1 MLLDDSRPY
10 DLDRVFRL
18 LITAVTLVG
27 LFLLVRYL
35 AEVLI
40 PFAVALLIAYLLN
53 PVVAVVQRR
62 IKNRTAAVLITV
74 FGSSLLAVGLLTLLV
89 PIVMNEL
96 RGLRSLADQLR
107 EQGSLLQQ
115 RIQTIAE
122 GDAPVWLQL
131 AIEKSREFVTSEHFL
146 ALAADAAKK
155 LAPGI
160 QGLLTGVYG
169 FFAGLV
175 GLVIVLLYLVFLLND
190 FGDVEGKWQNLL
202 PPRFR
207 GSIVGFVHDF
217 SAVMG
222 RYFRGQFIIAV
233 TTGVL
238 FAAGFWILGLRLAVV
253 LGLGVGLLNMV
264 PYLQLVGVIPAVLL
278 SILHALETPDVSIWM
293 GLLGLVIVFAAIQL
307 IQDVILV
314 PRIMGKV
321 TGLRPAV
328 MLLGIFVWGKLLGFL
343 GLVLA
348 IPLTGLLITY
358 YQRHILAPSVRS
370 SSEGTAAAE
379 DVS

>member
-18 LITAVTLVG
+18 VITAATLVG

-74 FGSSLLAVGLLTLLV
+74 FGSSLLAVGLLVLLV
-89 PIVMNEL
+89 PIVMDEL

-115 RIQTIAE
+115 RIQAIAE

-307 IQDVILV
+307 IQDAILV
-314 PRIMGKV
+314 PRIMGEV

-328 MLLGIFVWGKLLGFL
+328 MLLGVFVWGKLLGFL

>member
-1 MLLDDSRPY
+1 MLLDDPRPY

-18 LITAVTLVG
+18 LITVVTLVG

-74 FGSSLLAVGLLTLLV
+74 FGSGLLAVGLLALLV
-89 PIVMNEL
+89 PVVVNEF
-96 RGLRSLADQLR
+96 RGLKSLTDQLKQ
-107 EQGSLLQQ
+107 QGSLLQQ
-115 RIQTIAE
+115 RIQAIAE

-131 AIEKSREFVTSEHFL
+131 AIEKSREFVTSEQFL
-146 ALAADAAKK
+146 ALAADAAKN

-190 FGDVEGKWQNLL
+190 FGDVEGKWQNLV

-207 GSIVGFVHDF
+207 ESIVGFVHDF
-217 SAVMG
+217 SAVIG

-233 TTGVL
+233 ATGVL
-238 FAAGFWILGLRLAVV
+238 FAVGFSILGLRLAVV

-264 PYLQLVGVIPAVLL
+264 PYLQLVGLIPAVLL
-278 SILHALETPDVSIWM
+278 SILHALETPEASVWI

-307 IQDVILV
+307 IQDAILV

-348 IPLTGLLITY
+348 IPLTGLVITY
-358 YQRHILAPSVRS
+358 YQRHILTPSVRS
-370 SSEGTAAAE
+370 SSEVNTAVE
-379 DVS
+379 NTS

>member
-1 MLLDDSRPY
+1 MLLDDPRPY

-18 LITAVTLVG
+18 LITVVTLVG

-74 FGSSLLAVGLLTLLV
+74 FGSGLLAVGLLALLV
-89 PIVMNEL
+89 PVVVNEF
-96 RGLRSLADQLR
+96 RGLKSLTDQLKQ
-107 EQGSLLQQ
+107 QGSLLQQ
-115 RIQTIAE
+115 RIQAIAE

-131 AIEKSREFVTSEHFL
+131 AIEKSREFVTSEQFL
-146 ALAADAAKK
+146 ALAADAAKN

-190 FGDVEGKWQNLL
+190 FGDVEGKWQNLV

-207 GSIVGFVHDF
+207 ESIVGFVHDF

-238 FAAGFWILGLRLAVV
+238 FAIGFSILDLRLAVV

-307 IQDVILV
+307 IQDAILV

-328 MLLGIFVWGKLLGFL
+328 MLLGVFVWCKLLGFL

-348 IPLTGLLITY
+348 IPLTGLVITY
-358 YQRHILAPSVRS
+358 YQRHMLTPSVRS
-370 SSEGTAAAE
+370 SSEVNPAAE
-379 DVS
+379 NVS

>member
-1 MLLDDSRPY
+1 MLLDDPRPY

-18 LITAVTLVG
+18 LITVVTLVG

-74 FGSSLLAVGLLTLLV
+74 FGSGLLAVGLLALLV
-89 PIVMNEL
+89 PVVVNEF
-96 RGLRSLADQLR
+96 RGLKSLTDQLKQ
-107 EQGSLLQQ
+107 QGSLLQQ
-115 RIQTIAE
+115 RIQAIAE

-131 AIEKSREFVTSEHFL
+131 AIEKSREFVTSEQFL
-146 ALAADAAKK
+146 AVAADAAKN

-190 FGDVEGKWQNLL
+190 FGDVEGKWQNLV

-207 GSIVGFVHDF
+207 ESIVGFVHDF

-238 FAAGFWILGLRLAVV
+238 FAVGFSILGLRLAVV

-264 PYLQLVGVIPAVLL
+264 PYLQLVGLIPAVLL
-278 SILHALETPDVSIWM
+278 SILHALETPEASVWI

-307 IQDVILV
+307 IQDAILV

-348 IPLTGLLITY
+348 IPLTGLVITY
-358 YQRHILAPSVRS
+358 YQRHILTPSVRS
-370 SSEGTAAAE
+370 SSEVNTAVE
-379 DVS
+379 NTS

>member
-1 MLLDDSRPY
+1 MLLDDPRPY

-18 LITAVTLVG
+18 LITAVTVVG

-53 PVVAVVQRR
+53 PAVAVVQRR
-62 IKNRTAAVLITV
+62 VKNRTAAVLVTV
-74 FGSSLLAVGLLTLLV
+74 FGSGLLAVGLLALLV
-89 PIVMNEL
+89 PVVVTEL
-96 RGLRSLADQLR
+96 RGLKSLTDQLKQ
-107 EQGSLLQQ
+107 QGSLLQQ
-115 RIQTIAE
+115 RIQAIAE

-131 AIEKSREFVTSEHFL
+131 AIEKSREFVTSEQFL
-146 ALAADAAKK
+146 ELAADAAKK

-207 GSIVGFVHDF
+207 ESIVGFVHDF

-222 RYFRGQFIIAV
+222 RYFRGQVIIAV

-278 SILHALETPDVSIWM
+278 SILHALETPDVGIWM

-307 IQDVILV
+307 IQDAILV
-314 PRIMGKV
+314 PRIMGEV

-358 YQRHILAPSVRS
+358 YQRHILALSVRS
-370 SSEGTAAAE
+370 SPEGSAAAE
-379 DVS
+379 DVP

>member
-1 MLLDDSRPY
+1 MLLDDPRPY

-18 LITAVTLVG
+18 LITVVTLVG

-74 FGSSLLAVGLLTLLV
+74 FGSGLLAVGLLALLV
-89 PIVMNEL
+89 PVVVNEF
-96 RGLRSLADQLR
+96 RGLKSLTDQFKQ
-107 EQGSLLQQ
+107 QGSLLQQ
-115 RIQTIAE
+115 RIQAIAE

-131 AIEKSREFVTSEHFL
+131 AIEKSREFVTSEQFL
-146 ALAADAAKK
+146 ALAADAAKN

-190 FGDVEGKWQNLL
+190 FGDVDGKWQNLL

-207 GSIVGFVHDF
+207 ESIVGFVHDF

-238 FAAGFWILGLRLAVV
+238 FAIGFSILGLRLAVV

-264 PYLQLVGVIPAVLL
+264 PYLQLVGLIPAVLL
-278 SILHALETPDVSIWM
+278 SILHALETPEASVWV

-307 IQDVILV
+307 IQDAILV

-348 IPLTGLLITY
+348 IPLTGLVITY
-358 YQRHILAPSVRS
+358 YQRHILAPSVGS
-370 SSEGTAAAE
+370 SSEVDTAE
-379 DVS
+379 ENTS

>member
-1 MLLDDSRPY
+1 MLLDDPRPY

-18 LITAVTLVG
+18 LITAATLVG

-62 IKNRTAAVLITV
+62 IKNRTAAVLMTV
-74 FGSSLLAVGLLTLLV
+74 FGSGLLAVGLLVLLV
-89 PIVMNEL
+89 PVVVNEL
-96 RGLRSLADQLR
+96 RGLKSLTDQLKQ
-107 EQGSLLQQ
+107 QGSLLQQ
-115 RIQTIAE
+115 RIQAIAE

-131 AIEKSREFVTSEHFL
+131 AIEKSREFVTSEQFL
-146 ALAADAAKK
+146 ALAADAAKN

-207 GSIVGFVHDF
+207 ESIVGFVHDF

-238 FAAGFWILGLRLAVV
+238 FAIGFSILDLRLAVV

-307 IQDVILV
+307 IQDAILV
-314 PRIMGKV
+314 PRIMGAV

-328 MLLGIFVWGKLLGFL
+328 MLLGVFVWGKLLGFL

-348 IPLTGLLITY
+348 IPLTGLVITY
-358 YQRHILAPSVRS
+358 YRRHVLTPSVRS

>member
-307 IQDVILV
+307 IQDAILV

-370 SSEGTAAAE
+370 SSEGTAVAE

>member
-1 MLLDDSRPY
+1 MLLDDPRPY

-18 LITAVTLVG
+18 LITALTLVG

-62 IKNRTAAVLITV
+62 VKNRTAAVLITV
-74 FGSSLLAVGLLTLLV
+74 FGSGLLAVGLLVLLV
-89 PIVMNEL
+89 PVVVNEL
-96 RGLRSLADQLR
+96 RGLKSLTDQLKQ
-107 EQGSLLQQ
+107 QGSLLQQ
-115 RIQTIAE
+115 RIQAIAE

-131 AIEKSREFVTSEHFL
+131 AIEKSREFVTSEQFL
-146 ALAADAAKK
+146 ALAADAAKN

-175 GLVIVLLYLVFLLND
+175 GLVIVVLYLVFLLND

-207 GSIVGFVHDF
+207 QSIVGFVHDF

-222 RYFRGQFIIAV
+222 RYFRGQVIIAA

-238 FAAGFWILGLRLAVV
+238 FAIGFSILDLRLAVV

-278 SILHALETPDVSIWM
+278 SILHALETPDVGIWM

-307 IQDVILV
+307 VQDAILV
-314 PRIMGKV
+314 PRIMGEV

-358 YQRHILAPSVRS
+358 YQRHILAPPVRS
-370 SSEGTAAAE
+370 SPEGSAAAE
-379 DVS
+379 DVP

>member
-1 MLLDDSRPY
+1 MLLDDPRPY

-18 LITAVTLVG
+18 LITVVTLVG

-53 PVVAVVQRR
+53 PVVGVVQRR
-62 IKNRTAAVLITV
+62 IKNRTTAVLITV
-74 FGSSLLAVGLLTLLV
+74 FGSGLLAVGLLALLV
-89 PIVMNEL
+89 PVVVNEF
-96 RGLRSLADQLR
+96 RGLKSLTDQLKQ
-107 EQGSLLQQ
+107 QGSLLQQ
-115 RIQTIAE
+115 RIQAIAE

-131 AIEKSREFVTSEHFL
+131 AIEKSREFVTSEQFL
-146 ALAADAAKK
+146 ALAADAAKN

-190 FGDVEGKWQNLL
+190 FGDVEGKWENLV

-207 GSIVGFVHDF
+207 ESIVGFVHDF

-238 FAAGFWILGLRLAVV
+238 FAVGFSILGLRLAVV

-264 PYLQLVGVIPAVLL
+264 PYLQLVGLIPAVLL
-278 SILHALETPDVSIWM
+278 SILHALETPEASVWI
-293 GLLGLVIVFAAIQL
+293 GLLGLVIVFAAVQL
-307 IQDVILV
+307 IQDAILV

-348 IPLTGLLITY
+348 IPLTGLVITY
-358 YQRHILAPSVRS
+358 YQRHILAPSVGS
-370 SSEGTAAAE
+370 SSEVDTVE
-379 DVS
+379 ENTS

>member
-1 MLLDDSRPY
+1 MLLDDPRPY

-18 LITAVTLVG
+18 LITAATLVG

-40 PFAVALLIAYLLN
+40 PFAVALVVAYLLN
-53 PVVAVVQRR
+53 PVVTVVQRG
-62 IKNRTAAVLITV
+62 IKNRTGAVLITV
-74 FGSSLLAVGLLTLLV
+74 FGSSLLAVGLLALLV

-115 RIQTIAE
+115 RIEAIAA

-131 AIEKSREFVTSEHFL
+131 AIERSREFVTSEQFL
-146 ALAADAAKK
+146 GLAADAAKK

-175 GLVIVLLYLVFLLND
+175 GLVIVLLYLVLLLND
-190 FGDVEGKWQNLL
+190 FGDVEGRWQNLI

-207 GSIVGFVHDF
+207 ASIVGFVHDF

-238 FAAGFWILGLRLAVV
+238 FAIGFSILDLRLAVV

-264 PYLQLVGVIPAVLL
+264 PYLQLVGVIPAALL
-278 SILHALETPDVSIWM
+278 SILHALETPEASVWM
-293 GLLGLVIVFAAIQL
+293 GLPGLVIVFAAVQL
-307 IQDVILV
+307 IQDAILV
-314 PRIMGKV
+314 PRIMGGV

-348 IPLTGLLITY
+348 IPLTGLVITY
-358 YQRHILAPSVRS
+358 YQRHILTPSVRS
-370 SSEGTAAAE
+370 SSEVNTAEENA
-379 DVS
+379 S

>member
-1 MLLDDSRPY
+1 MLLDDPRPY

-18 LITAVTLVG
+18 LITVVTLVG

-53 PVVAVVQRR
+53 PVVGVVQRR
-62 IKNRTAAVLITV
+62 IKNRTTAVLITV
-74 FGSSLLAVGLLTLLV
+74 FGSGLLAVGLLALLV
-89 PIVMNEL
+89 PVVVNEF
-96 RGLRSLADQLR
+96 RGLKSLTDQLKQ
-107 EQGSLLQQ
+107 QGSLLQQ
-115 RIQTIAE
+115 RIQAIAE

-131 AIEKSREFVTSEHFL
+131 AIEKSREFVTSEQFL
-146 ALAADAAKK
+146 ALAADAAKN

-190 FGDVEGKWQNLL
+190 FGDVEGKWENLV

-207 GSIVGFVHDF
+207 ESIVGFVHDF

-238 FAAGFWILGLRLAVV
+238 FAVGFSILGLRLAVV
-253 LGLGVGLLNMV
+253 LGLVVGLLNMV
-264 PYLQLVGVIPAVLL
+264 PYLQLVGLIPAVLL
-278 SILHALETPDVSIWM
+278 SILHALETPEASVWI
-293 GLLGLVIVFAAIQL
+293 GLLGLVIVFAAVQL
-307 IQDVILV
+307 IQDAILV

-348 IPLTGLLITY
+348 IPLTGLVITY
-358 YQRHILAPSVRS
+358 YQRHILAPSVGS
-370 SSEGTAAAE
+370 SSEVDTVE
-379 DVS
+379 ENTS

>member
-1 MLLDDSRPY
+1 MLLDDPRPY

-18 LITAVTLVG
+18 VITATTLVG

-74 FGSSLLAVGLLTLLV
+74 FGSSLLAVGLLALLV

-115 RIQTIAE
+115 RIQAIAE

-222 RYFRGQFIIAV
+222 CYFRGQFIIAV

-307 IQDVILV
+307 IQDAILV
-314 PRIMGKV
+314 PRIMGEV

>member
-1 MLLDDSRPY
+1 MLLDDPRPY

-18 LITAVTLVG
+18 LITALTLVG

-62 IKNRTAAVLITV
+62 VKNRTAAVLITV
-74 FGSSLLAVGLLTLLV
+74 FGSGLLAVGLLVLLV
-89 PIVMNEL
+89 PVVVNEL
-96 RGLRSLADQLR
+96 RGLKSLTDQLKQ
-107 EQGSLLQQ
+107 QGSLLQQ
-115 RIQTIAE
+115 RIQAIAE

-131 AIEKSREFVTSEHFL
+131 AIEKSREFVASEQFL
-146 ALAADAAKK
+146 ALAADAAKN

-175 GLVIVLLYLVFLLND
+175 GLVIVVLYLVFLLND

-207 GSIVGFVHDF
+207 QSIVGFVHDF

-222 RYFRGQFIIAV
+222 RYFRGQVIIAA

-238 FAAGFWILGLRLAVV
+238 FAIGFSILDLRLAVV

-278 SILHALETPDVSIWM
+278 SILHALETPDVGIWM

-307 IQDVILV
+307 VQDAILV
-314 PRIMGKV
+314 PRIMGEV

-358 YQRHILAPSVRS
+358 YQRHILAPPVRS
-370 SSEGTAAAE
+370 SPEGSAAAE
-379 DVS
+379 DVP

>member
-1 MLLDDSRPY
+1 MLLDDPRPY

-18 LITAVTLVG
+18 LITVVTLVG

-62 IKNRTAAVLITV
+62 IKNRTVAVLITV
-74 FGSSLLAVGLLTLLV
+74 FGSGLLAVGLLALLV
-89 PIVMNEL
+89 PVVVTEF
-96 RGLRSLADQLR
+96 RGLKSLTDQLKQ
-107 EQGSLLQQ
+107 QGSLLQQ
-115 RIQTIAE
+115 RIQAIAE

-131 AIEKSREFVTSEHFL
+131 AIEKSREFVTSEQFL
-146 ALAADAAKK
+146 ALAADAAKN

-190 FGDVEGKWQNLL
+190 FGDVEGKWQHLV

-207 GSIVGFVHDF
+207 ESIVGFVHDF

-233 TTGVL
+233 TTGML
-238 FAAGFWILGLRLAVV
+238 FAVGFSILGLRLAVV

-264 PYLQLVGVIPAVLL
+264 PYLQLVGLIPAVLL
-278 SILHALETPDVSIWM
+278 SILHALETPEASIWM

-307 IQDVILV
+307 IQDAILV

-348 IPLTGLLITY
+348 IPLTGLVITY
-358 YQRHILAPSVRS
+358 YQRHILAPSVGS
-370 SSEGTAAAE
+370 SSEVDTAE
-379 DVS
+379 ENTS

>member
-1 MLLDDSRPY
+1 MLLDDPRPY

-18 LITAVTLVG
+18 LITVVTLVG

-53 PVVAVVQRR
+53 PVVGVVQRR
-62 IKNRTAAVLITV
+62 IKNRTTAVLITV
-74 FGSSLLAVGLLTLLV
+74 FGSGLLAVGLLALLV
-89 PIVMNEL
+89 PVVVNEF
-96 RGLRSLADQLR
+96 RGLKSLTDQLKQ
-107 EQGSLLQQ
+107 QGSLLQQ
-115 RIQTIAE
+115 RIQAIAE

-131 AIEKSREFVTSEHFL
+131 AIEKSREFVTSEQFL
-146 ALAADAAKK
+146 ALAADAAKN

-175 GLVIVLLYLVFLLND
+175 GLVIVLLYLVFLLSD
-190 FGDVEGKWQNLL
+190 FGDVEGKWENLV

-207 GSIVGFVHDF
+207 ESIVGFVHDF

-238 FAAGFWILGLRLAVV
+238 FAVGFSILGLRLAVV

-264 PYLQLVGVIPAVLL
+264 PYLQLVGLIPAVLL
-278 SILHALETPDVSIWM
+278 SILHALETPEASVWI
-293 GLLGLVIVFAAIQL
+293 GLLGLVIVFAAVQL
-307 IQDVILV
+307 IQDAILV

-348 IPLTGLLITY
+348 IPLTGLVITY
-358 YQRHILAPSVRS
+358 YQRHILAPSVGS
-370 SSEGTAAAE
+370 SSEVDTVE
-379 DVS
+379 ENTS

>member
-1 MLLDDSRPY
+1 MLLDDPRPY

-18 LITAVTLVG
+18 LITVVTLVG

-74 FGSSLLAVGLLTLLV
+74 FGSGLLAVGLLALLV
-89 PIVMNEL
+89 PVVVNEF
-96 RGLRSLADQLR
+96 RGLKSLTDQLKQ
-107 EQGSLLQQ
+107 QGSLLQQ
-115 RIQTIAE
+115 RIQAIAE

-131 AIEKSREFVTSEHFL
+131 AIEKSREFVTSEQFL
-146 ALAADAAKK
+146 ALAADAAKN

-190 FGDVEGKWQNLL
+190 FGDVEGKWQNLV

-207 GSIVGFVHDF
+207 ESIVGFVHDF

-238 FAAGFWILGLRLAVV
+238 FAIGFSILDLRLAVV

-307 IQDVILV
+307 IQDAILV

-328 MLLGIFVWGKLLGFL
+328 MLLGVFVWGKLLGFL

-348 IPLTGLLITY
+348 IPLTGLVITY
-358 YQRHILAPSVRS
+358 YQRHMLTPSVRS
-370 SSEGTAAAE
+370 SSEVNPAAE
-379 DVS
+379 NVS

>member
-18 LITAVTLVG
+18 VITAATLVG

-74 FGSSLLAVGLLTLLV
+74 FGSSLLAVGLLVLLV
-89 PIVMNEL
+89 PIVMDEL

-115 RIQTIAE
+115 RIQAIAE

-155 LAPGI
+155 LAPGM

-238 FAAGFWILGLRLAVV
+238 FAGGFWILGLRLAVV

-307 IQDVILV
+307 IQDAILV
-314 PRIMGKV
+314 PRIMGEV

-358 YQRHILAPSVRS
+358 YQRRILAPSVRS

>member
-1 MLLDDSRPY
+1 MLLDDPRPY

-18 LITAVTLVG
+18 LITVVTLVG

-53 PVVAVVQRR
+53 PVVGVVQRR
-62 IKNRTAAVLITV
+62 IKNRTTAVLITV
-74 FGSSLLAVGLLTLLV
+74 FGSGLLAVGLLALLV
-89 PIVMNEL
+89 PVVVNEF
-96 RGLRSLADQLR
+96 RGLKSLTDQLKQ
-107 EQGSLLQQ
+107 QGSLLQQ
-115 RIQTIAE
+115 RIQAIAE

-131 AIEKSREFVTSEHFL
+131 AIEKSREFVTSEQFL
-146 ALAADAAKK
+146 ALAADAAKN

-175 GLVIVLLYLVFLLND
+175 GLVIVLLYLVFLLSD
-190 FGDVEGKWQNLL
+190 FGDVEGKWENLV

-207 GSIVGFVHDF
+207 ESIVGFVHDF

-238 FAAGFWILGLRLAVV
+238 FAVGFSILGLRLAVV

-264 PYLQLVGVIPAVLL
+264 PYLQLVGLIPAVLL
-278 SILHALETPDVSIWM
+278 SILHALETPEASVWI
-293 GLLGLVIVFAAIQL
+293 GLLGLVIVFAAVQL
-307 IQDVILV
+307 IQDAILV

-348 IPLTGLLITY
+348 IPLTGLVITY
-358 YQRHILAPSVRS
+358 YQRHILAPSVGS
-370 SSEGTAAAE
+370 SSEVDT
-379 DVS
+379 V

>member
-1 MLLDDSRPY
+1 MLLDDPRPY

-18 LITAVTLVG
+18 LITVVTLVG

-74 FGSSLLAVGLLTLLV
+74 FGSGLLAVGLLALLV
-89 PIVMNEL
+89 PVVVNEF
-96 RGLRSLADQLR
+96 RGLKSLTDQLKQ
-107 EQGSLLQQ
+107 QGSLLQQ
-115 RIQTIAE
+115 RIQAIAE

-131 AIEKSREFVTSEHFL
+131 AIEKSREFVTSEQFL
-146 ALAADAAKK
+146 ALAADAAKN

-169 FFAGLV
+169 FFAGLI

-190 FGDVEGKWQNLL
+190 FGDVEGKWQNLV

-207 GSIVGFVHDF
+207 ESIVGFVHDF

-238 FAAGFWILGLRLAVV
+238 FAVGFSILGLRLAVV

-264 PYLQLVGVIPAVLL
+264 PYLQLVGLIPAVLL
-278 SILHALETPDVSIWM
+278 SILHALETPEASVWI

-307 IQDVILV
+307 IQDAILV

-348 IPLTGLLITY
+348 IPLTGLVITY
-358 YQRHILAPSVRS
+358 YQRHILTPSVRS
-370 SSEGTAAAE
+370 SSEVNTAVE
-379 DVS
+379 NTS

>member
-1 MLLDDSRPY
+1 MLLDDPRPY

-18 LITAVTLVG
+18 LITAATLVG

-62 IKNRTAAVLITV
+62 IKNRTAAVLMTV
-74 FGSSLLAVGLLTLLV
+74 FGSGLLAVGLLVLLV
-89 PIVMNEL
+89 PVVVNEL
-96 RGLRSLADQLR
+96 RGLKSLTDQLKQ
-107 EQGSLLQQ
+107 QGSLLQQ
-115 RIQTIAE
+115 RIQAIAE

-131 AIEKSREFVTSEHFL
+131 AIEKSREFVTSEQFL

-207 GSIVGFVHDF
+207 ESIVGFVHDF

-293 GLLGLVIVFAAIQL
+293 DLLGLVIVFAAIQL
-307 IQDVILV
+307 IQDAILV
-314 PRIMGKV
+314 PRIMGAV

-328 MLLGIFVWGKLLGFL
+328 MLLGVFVWGKLLGFL

-348 IPLTGLLITY
+348 IPLTGLVITY
-358 YQRHILAPSVRS
+358 YRRHVLTPSVRS

>member
-1 MLLDDSRPY
+1 M
-10 DLDRVFRL
+10 
-18 LITAVTLVG
+18 
-27 LFLLVRYL
+27 
-35 AEVLI
+35 
-40 PFAVALLIAYLLN
+40 
-53 PVVAVVQRR
+53 
-62 IKNRTAAVLITV
+62 
-74 FGSSLLAVGLLTLLV
+74 
-89 PIVMNEL
+89 
-96 RGLRSLADQLR
+96 
-107 EQGSLLQQ
+107 
-115 RIQTIAE
+115 
-122 GDAPVWLQL
+122 
-131 AIEKSREFVTSEHFL
+131 TSEQFL
-146 ALAADAAKK
+146 ALAADAAKN

-175 GLVIVLLYLVFLLND
+175 GLVIVVLYLVFLLND

-207 GSIVGFVHDF
+207 QSIVGFVHDF

-222 RYFRGQFIIAV
+222 RYFRGQVIIAA

-238 FAAGFWILGLRLAVV
+238 FAIGFSILDLRLAVV

-278 SILHALETPDVSIWM
+278 SILHALETPDVGIWM

-307 IQDVILV
+307 VQDAILV
-314 PRIMGKV
+314 PRIMGEV

-358 YQRHILAPSVRS
+358 YQRHILAPPVRS
-370 SSEGTAAAE
+370 SPQGSAAAE
-379 DVS
+379 DVP

>member
-307 IQDVILV
+307 IQDAILV

>member
-74 FGSSLLAVGLLTLLV
+74 FGSSLLAVGLLVLLV
-89 PIVMNEL
+89 PIVMDEL

-107 EQGSLLQQ
+107 QQGSLLQQ
-115 RIQTIAE
+115 RIQAIAE

-155 LAPGI
+155 LAPGM

-307 IQDVILV
+307 IQDAILV
-314 PRIMGKV
+314 PRIMGEV

-328 MLLGIFVWGKLLGFL
+328 MLLGVFVWGKLLGFL